1 MKRSILKMML
11 LGGAIFGVNQAHA
24 STIAEEVPVKQE
36 EAMLEGPEI
45 TCLVEVTIRGEQ
57 MVGSYPPKVL
67 DDILLMEMEKCL
79 NGTHS
84 SLPAAT

>member
-1 MKRSILKMML
+1 MML
-11 LGGAIFGVNQAHA
+11 LGGVIFGVNQAHA
-24 STIAEEVPVKQE
+24 STIAEEAPVKQE
-36 EAMLEGPEI
+36 QAMVEQEGPVQ
-45 TCLVEVTIRGEQ
+45 CLVEVAIRGEQ

-67 DDILLMEMEKCL
+67 DDILQMEMEKCL

>member
-1 MKRSILKMML
+1 
-11 LGGAIFGVNQAHA
+11 
-24 STIAEEVPVKQE
+24 
-36 EAMLEGPEI
+36 MLEGPEI